1 MPELCFKGHSTRNLF
16 FDIPT
21 VWRPAEQLSRT
32 DGPATRICFLEHSTA
47 LAHLIDLFIEMD
59 IDRVGENEALLVGCG
74 SNMLEISP
82 QPLSPQLVFPPPAA
96 AASTRAV

>member
-16 FDIPT
+16 FDNLT
-21 VWRPAEQLSRT
+21 LWRPAEQLSRP

-47 LAHLIDLFIEMD
+47 LAHLIDLFIELD
-59 IDRVGENEALLVGCG
+59 IDRVGEDDGVLVGCG

-82 QPLSPQLVFPPPAA
+82 QMCSPLSAN
-96 AASTRAV
+96 